1 MAIDKANL
9 QACDEY
15 VNGFVLSLIEN
26 NEWEKPC

>member
-9 QACDEY
+9 QSCDQY
-15 VNGFVLSLIEN
+15 VNEFVLSLIEN